1 MIGQDV
7 TLSYKLLQYI
17 NSAAFPT
24 TRAIESIRHAIV
36 YLGEDEVRRW
46 ASMLALA
53 NLDDK
58 PGELLMTSLTRSK
71 MCELLAENAG
81 TGNRRSAFVVGLFST
96 LDAIMDSKLEE
107 VLKTL
112 PLTNEIVDALLAH
125 SGPYGEALSCT
136 LAYERADW
144 DRVRYNGLPRE
155 TISELY
161 IQSIEWSEVAIHQLG
176 DRR

>member
-1 MIGQDV
+1 
-7 TLSYKLLQYI
+7 
-17 NSAAFPT
+17 
-24 TRAIESIRHAIV
+24 
-36 YLGEDEVRRW
+36 
-46 ASMLALA
+46 
-53 NLDDK
+53 
-58 PGELLMTSLTRSK
+58 
-71 MCELLAENAG
+71 
-81 TGNRRSAFVVGLFST
+81 
-96 LDAIMDSKLEE
+96 MDSKLEE

-136 LAYERADW
+136 LAYEHADW
-144 DRVRYNGLPRE
+144 DRVKYNGLPRE